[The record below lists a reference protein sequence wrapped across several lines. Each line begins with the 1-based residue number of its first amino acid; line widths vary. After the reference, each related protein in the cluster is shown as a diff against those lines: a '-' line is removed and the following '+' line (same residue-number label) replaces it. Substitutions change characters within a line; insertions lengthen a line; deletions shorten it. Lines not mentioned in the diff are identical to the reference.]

1 MWVPAKSY
9 NIIPKMSSFQLKI
22 TSHTKNQED
31 LKLSEKSPSVDAKN
45 EMRAAG
51 IIWWKCFYEQL
62 WNAWNNVKI
71 GSLSK
76 EIKDIKKNH
85 MEILELKNIITK
97 LKNSVNGVNSRI
109 EKTEEIVHKL
119 ENRRIETSKAEQ
131 WNENIF

>member
-1 MWVPAKSY
+1 
-9 NIIPKMSSFQLKI
+9 
-22 TSHTKNQED
+22 
-31 LKLSEKSPSVDAKN
+31 
-45 EMRAAG
+45 
-51 IIWWKCFYEQL
+51 
-62 WNAWNNVKI
+62 
-71 GSLSK
+71 
-76 EIKDIKKNH
+76 